1 MEDTTTSSPELN
13 QPRPKRNNTWI
24 YLVIIGLLLCTNVYV
39 YLQKNKTSETLV
51 ASQQM
56 LQQADTSMAQLQSEY
71 NASLARLDELTGK
84 NAQLDQ
90 QLKGK
95 DTELAKTKARIKEL
109 LTKSN
114 ATKADLE
121 EARTLI
127 NKLNTQIS
135 GYEEQI
141 AALKQENT
149 QLTGQRDSVVRSNTE
164 LNQKVDLAKVLHA
177 SNIRLKG
184 INLTHSGR
192 KEKETEKARRVDLL
206 RLIFDIDENR
216 VSESGPKDLQI
227 CITNP
232 SNELLSNAAFG
243 SGSFTTAE
251 GQSKYYSISKTVNL
265 STGQPLQDITV
276 DWQQSSDYAKGAYT
290 VEIYHKGYLIGKGTV
305 NLR

>member
-1 MEDTTTSSPELN
+1 MEETTTSASEPIN
-13 QPRPKRNNTWI
+13 PRPKRNNTWI
-24 YLVIIGLLLCTNVYV
+24 YLVIIALLLGTNVYL
-39 YLQKNKTSETLV
+39 YLQKNKTAETLV
-51 ASQQM
+51 VSQQM
-56 LQQADTSMAQLQSEY
+56 LQQTDTSMAQLQGEY

-95 DTELAKTKARIKEL
+95 DSEIAKTKARIKEL
-109 LTKSN
+109 LTKQN

-121 EARTLI
+121 EAKGLI
-127 NKLNTQIS
+127 GKLNTQIT

-149 QLTGQRDSVVRSNTE
+149 QLAGQRDSVENTNSQLAE
-164 LNQKVDLAKVLHA
+164 KVDLAKVLHA

-192 KEKETEKARRVDLL
+192 KEKETEKAKRVDLI
-206 RLIFDIDENR
+206 RIIFDIDENR
-216 VSESGPKDLQI
+216 ISESGPKDLQI
-227 CITNP
+227 CIINP
-232 SNELLSNAAFG
+232 AGELLSNAAFG
-243 SGSFTTAE
+243 SGSFNTAD
-251 GQSKYYSISKTVNL
+251 GKSKFYSVSKSVNL
-265 STGQPLQDITV
+265 QTGEPVHDISV
-276 DWQQSSDYAKGAYT
+276 DWQQSSDYVKGAYS